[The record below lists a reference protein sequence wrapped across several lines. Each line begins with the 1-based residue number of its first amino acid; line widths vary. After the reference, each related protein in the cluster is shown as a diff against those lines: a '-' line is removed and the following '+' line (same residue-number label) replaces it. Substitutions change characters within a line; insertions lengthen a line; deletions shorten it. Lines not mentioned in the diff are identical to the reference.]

1 MPETILITL
10 ARDPRRDT
18 YMIRR
23 QFHAGCV
30 PEGWK
35 EVQEVQLTMKP
46 GKRAT
51 CFACKKAV
59 KAGEGGQT

>member
-1 MPETILITL
+1 MAETALITL

-23 QFHAGCV
+23 QFHAVCV

-35 EVQEVQLTMKP
+35 EVHEVQLDMKP

-51 CFACKKAV
+51 CFECKKAIRG
-59 KAGEGGQT
+59 GERSV